1 LKIAMVETLATW
13 YLSLA
18 PSFPPSYR
26 RNPKPLE
33 RARMEYEDEV
43 AGGFLKW
50 FPRLSL
56 AGNGSDEK
64 TGSDRGPCGE
74 RVQFRHA

>member
-1 LKIAMVETLATW
+1 MMETLATW

-18 PSFPPSYR
+18 PSFPPSYC

-43 AGGFLKW
+43 AGGFSEVVSAA
-50 FPRLSL
+50 FSGRQR
-56 AGNGSDEK
+56 ERRE
-64 TGSDRGPCGE
+64 DR
-74 RVQFRHA
+74 V